1 MMAPFGTRLPPLAGC
16 ARRALST
23 ATLGRTAATLGR
35 ETDAADFWRRS
46 QDGVVLPELSA
57 QLEERR
63 AREKPGLHGRPAR
76 PLAAD
81 KPRQPLALRAASA
94 DAPKPEPTQLA

>member
-23 ATLGRTAATLGR
+23 ATLGWTAATLGR

-76 PLAAD
+76 PL
-81 KPRQPLALRAASA
+81 
-94 DAPKPEPTQLA
+94 

>member
-23 ATLGRTAATLGR
+23 ATLGR

-63 AREKPGLHGRPAR
+63 AREKPGLHDRPGPQRPIGRAR
-76 PLAAD
+76 P
-81 KPRQPLALRAASA
+81 RSR
-94 DAPKPEPTQLA
+94 E